1 MNIKVNVPSW
11 NRVLS
16 GYMPWSGIGGSYGNP
31 FFIFLRNLHTVLHS
45 GYISLLIYS
54 RQQCRRVPF
63 SLHPLQHSLFL
74 EFSVM
79 VILTGVKWYI
89 IVVLIR
95 ISLIIEAPLVAQMVK
110 KLLPIWE
117 TWVWSLDQEDPLGT
131 EMATHSSILAWG
143 VPWTEEPG
151 GLQSMEL
158 QRIRHNW
165 ATNTHTFKTKVTS
178 LTGYVFCTLTETEIC
193 HVLISCVKL
202 TMCLLCLADRFLRFL
217 HSTWMF
223 TIAPSP
229 LNYSS

>member
-1 MNIKVNVPSW
+1 MLLQMALFQSFLQPSYIVYHIFFIHLSVDGHLDCFQVLVTMNCAAMNIKVNVPSW

-95 ISLIIEAPLVAQMVK
+95 ISLIIEAPLVAQTVRN
-110 KLLPIWE
+110 
-117 TWVWSLDQEDPLGT
+117 S
-131 EMATHSSILAWG
+131 
-143 VPWTEEPG
+143 PG
-151 GLQSMEL
+151 L
-158 QRIRHNW
+158 
-165 ATNTHTFKTKVTS
+165 
-178 LTGYVFCTLTETEIC
+178 
-193 HVLISCVKL
+193 
-202 TMCLLCLADRFLRFL
+202 
-217 HSTWMF
+217 
-223 TIAPSP
+223 
-229 LNYSS
+229 